1 MKRCFHRYRCGVH
14 ECSVAPLQLRWR
26 PLAPSKAP
34 LAAPRAASMPVRRP
48 RRPPRRPAAVSAAVA
63 AGADPDFSC
72 AGELEPAD
80 RSAIRGKCALGWVCR
95 PPLWVWWS
103 SLVGG
108 SISLIG
114 LCLLGSS
121 LRAGALGFIGTRNRT
136 FCFSGPL
143 RVCLSSR
150 YLRPDR
156 RDRDTT
162 RTDLP
167 GSFLLVRPH
176 LPCTQRGSLTAH
188 LACARHLRKKK
199 KARYLTRG

>member
-1 MKRCFHRYRCGVH
+1 MKPERTGIRQNWNIEASRTIAGALTREPWRCH
-14 ECSVAPLQLRWR
+14 VASGARKSAENFRKSANYSQIGAARSHLKLCWR
-26 PLAPSKAP
+26 PLA
-34 LAAPRAASMPVRRP
+34 AAEAGAAASGAAGMPVRWR
-48 RRPPRRPAAVSAAVA
+48 RRPAAASAAVA

-80 RSAIRGKCALGWVCR
+80 RPAIRGKCALGWVCR

-121 LRAGALGFIGTRNRT
+121 LRAGALDFIVTRNRT

-150 YLRPDR
+150 YLRPV
-156 RDRDTT
+156 
-162 RTDLP
+162 L
-167 GSFLLVRPH
+167 
-176 LPCTQRGSLTAH
+176 
-188 LACARHLRKKK
+188 
-199 KARYLTRG
+199 